1 MSRRLGSIAAAA
13 LAISAISFAAAVWI
27 GDTELLDIGGPR
39 GAMRGIACAGVRF
52 IGGGGA
58 PSSSRSET
66 TALSWP
72 DGGTV
77 EINLPATVLYHPAP
91 VAEASVSGDPDV
103 IGHVRF
109 EGGRLVSDGGFP
121 CLSADRAIV
130 HLAGPPP
137 AAWRINGS
145 GALTL
150 TGLDQDTL
158 AIELRGSARTEAEG
172 RVRALSLE
180 IAGSARADLRALM
193 ANEVHARIRG
203 SGNADISPVEEADV
217 VIAGSA
223 KVTVHGHPQ
232 RLHSRVA
239 GSGEIRQEP

>member
-1 MSRRLGSIAAAA
+1 MSRRLATVAAAA
-13 LAISAISFAAAVWI
+13 LAISAISFAVVVWI

-39 GAMRGIACAGVRF
+39 GVMRGFACAAARLV
-52 IGGGGA
+52 GGA
-58 PSSSRSET
+58 ASSSPAQT
-66 TALSWP
+66 LPLSWP
-72 DGGTV
+72 SGGTV
-77 EINLPATVLYHPAP
+77 EINLPATVLYHPAT

-109 EGGRLVSDGGFP
+109 EGGRLVSDGRFP
-121 CLSADRAIV
+121 CVSADRATV
-130 HLAGPPP
+130 RLAGPPP
-137 AAWRINGS
+137 ATWRINGA

-158 AIELRGSARTEAEG
+158 AIEMRGSARTEAEG

-180 IAGSARADLRALM
+180 IAGSARADLRALR

-203 SGNADISPVEEADV
+203 SGNADISPVEDADV
-217 VIAGSA
+217 VITGSA

-232 RLHSRVA
+232 RMRSRVA